1 MQIAKIEGET
11 ITVGYYRDLFPDT
24 SFSTNGPNADWF
36 VENNCLGVTVFKPHD
51 RATQK
56 LVSCDPYIE
65 DNQVFTVK
73 VEDKTAE
80 EMAPPEDSPPSAT
93 QDTTPLEESPPGATQ
108 DLA

>member
-51 RATQK
+51 RQTQH
-56 LVSCDPYIE
+56 LISCDPYIE
-65 DNQVFTVK
+65 DNQVFTVR
-73 VEDKTAE
+73 VEDKPVEEAAPTEGSPESAE
-80 EMAPPEDSPPSAT
+80 QA
-93 QDTTPLEESPPGATQ
+93 
-108 DLA
+108 